1 MTDLAPLYRL
11 RLRTPRLELR
21 LGTHEELVELGRL
34 AERGVHPPEEMP
46 FAVAWTDRIGQP
58 DFLDEFV
65 TFHEGHLAEW
75 SPEAWD
81 LGLLVRERGELVG
94 MQGLG
99 AKEFAKRKHVGT
111 GSWLGREHQGRGI
124 GTEMR
129 AAVLELAFRGL
140 SATEAESG
148 WLEGNAASRRISEKL
163 GYVEVAVHSKSPRGV
178 PVPEHEVRIARERWV
193 CPVEVTIENLE
204 ACLSLFGVGRRTP

>member
-11 RLRTPRLELR
+11 RLLTPRLELR

-46 FAVAWTDRIGQP
+46 FAVAWTDQIGEP
-58 DFLDEFV
+58 DFLDGFV
-65 TFHEGHLAEW
+65 GYHEGHLRDW
-75 SPEAWD
+75 SHERWE
-81 LGLLVRERGELVG
+81 LGLLVWEGGRLVGTQGIFSKEFRER
-94 MQGLG
+94 
-99 AKEFAKRKHVGT
+99 RHVGT
-111 GSWLGREHQGRGI
+111 GSWLGREYQGRGI

-129 AAVLELAFRGL
+129 AAVLEFAFRGL
-140 SATEAESG
+140 GATEAESG

-178 PVPEHEVRIARERWV
+178 PVPEHEVRVARDRWV

-204 ACLSLFGVGRRTP
+204 PCLPLFGVGRRTP